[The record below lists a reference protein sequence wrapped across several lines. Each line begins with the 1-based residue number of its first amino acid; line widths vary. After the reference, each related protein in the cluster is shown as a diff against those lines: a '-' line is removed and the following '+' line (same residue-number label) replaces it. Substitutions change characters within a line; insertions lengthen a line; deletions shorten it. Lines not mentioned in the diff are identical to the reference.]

1 MGTARRKGERMPDE
15 QLTLILKLRDE
26 ATAQMKT
33 ARAGIIAAGAAIAA
47 AGFSAGKKWEDATK
61 TIIDGTGAT
70 GDALKG
76 LQGDYQA
83 VAKYGD
89 GAAKAIADLNT
100 HLGLQGEEL
109 QLVAE
114 KALKMSADTNAVG
127 ESLGHIVSQ
136 GGDATAFL
144 DVFHAA
150 LQSSGVEADRMQ
162 RQLNKAI
169 PRFAAYGFSA
179 EETAAH
185 VIELANANG
194 HEGLIPALALSE
206 QALRAGGEVLGDY
219 SALALES
226 AGSIERSYEAASS
239 WRRSLQEA
247 KDALIAYIGPA
258 GDLAGA
264 AGATASGLALAG
276 PQMYRWIKALSLATV
291 GSKVAAAALWLWK
304 GAVAAV
310 TTTLGAIIIVLVA
323 VGAAFYVFQDQIGDA
338 LRRAEQS
345 AKDFYLGVK
354 EWLSDKLGPIFD
366 KVIRSAEVMAKVLF
380 RNEITSWLYL
390 TRDAAKEAADE
401 TEALAAEAE
410 KLAAEAEASALAL
423 KKFNEEQ
430 AAAAKEA
437 REARADITALTESIE
452 AFGREVGVVVDA
464 PLSLGDYIREASE
477 AFAAD
482 LALDASAA
490 LEAYGESLGDI
501 PEPVAEAAASTAKL
515 DVTLAALAG
524 GLGGASGQAI
534 NLFQA
539 MRETNAT
546 LEEGEEGF
554 SKAQMGAALA
564 AGVLKDLAGE
574 FGGVAGQALEAASSI
589 AQGFATGGPVGA
601 ALAAASV
608 AVQTLMGLFSASA
621 AELAARKSFA
631 EFHKGAVE
639 SLGKTHRFAAEVQ
652 RGIAAGWDSTLAE
665 TRAAFILWGT
675 DAGRTY
681 DQAFNDYARYEE
693 AVRTGNTA
701 LMAQIESEYAE
712 YRAMSEAA
720 AAAWE
725 SAAQAAVSAFQ
736 AAQDA
741 GQDAY
746 DTTLA
751 AAIKSGLGQEE
762 AVAQATA
769 AQIAES
775 AKVLAVK
782 GREYARIAAFE
793 AAMALGANAT
803 AEERNAAARAAAQ
816 VAIDSWGAASE
827 AVVASDQAATDAML
841 GNHTTLTDQ
850 VVDDAGRMVS
860 GIESHLSSLASKD
873 WQIDLDYSQHGAPPR
888 QHGGPVS
895 AGRPYK
901 VGEVGEEIF
910 VPSQSGSVVPN
921 KSIPTAEEIGAAVAA
936 AMQRAPL
943 VVPQDP
949 VTDAIY
955 RNGPRRAA
963 LRGLTG

>member
-1 MGTARRKGERMPDE
+1 MPDE

-26 ATAQMKT
+26 ASAQMKS

-136 GGDATAFL
+136 GGDAAAFL

-169 PRFAAYGFSA
+169 PRFEALGFTA

-185 VIELANANG
+185 VIELANKYG
-194 HEGLIPALALSE
+194 HEGLIPALAESE
-206 QALRAGGEVLGDY
+206 KALRAGGEVLGDY

-226 AGSIERSYEAASS
+226 AGSIEKSYEAART
-239 WRRSLQEA
+239 WRTALQEA

-264 AGATASGLALAG
+264 LGATASGLALAG
-276 PQMYRWIKALSLATV
+276 PQMYRWIKGITLAGTT
-291 GSKVAAAALWLWK
+291 SKVTTAAMWLWK

-338 LRRAEQS
+338 LRRSEQS

-366 KVIRSAEVMAKVLF
+366 KLIRSAEVMAKVLF

-401 TEALAAEAE
+401 TDALAAEA
-410 KLAAEAEASALAL
+410 AAAALAL
-423 KKFNEEQ
+423 EKFNEAQ
-430 AAAAKEA
+430 AALAEDARKAALNT
-437 REARADITALTESIE
+437 ADLTKNIE
-452 AFGREVGVVVDA
+452 ALGTTLGLVQPQVRSTGEEINAWLDSFEQEMPDLFRGVNEE
-464 PLSLGDYIREASE
+464 L
-477 AFAAD
+477 
-482 LALDASAA
+482 AA
-490 LEAYGESLGDI
+490 LGQEM
-501 PEPVAEAAASTAKL
+501 PKVAQSASKL

-524 GLGGASGQAI
+524 GIGGASGQGI
-534 NLFQA
+534 SLLQA
-539 MRETNAT
+539 MRETNAA
-546 LEEGEEGF
+546 LEEGAQGF
-554 SKAQMGAALA
+554 SKMQMGAALA
-564 AGVLKDLAGE
+564 GGALQDLSGE
-574 FGGVAGQALEAASSI
+574 FDGVGRQALAAASNI
-589 AQGFATGGPVGA
+589 ATGFAAGGPVGA
-601 ALAAASV
+601 A
-608 AVQTLMGLFSASA
+608 
-621 AELAARKSFA
+621 
-631 EFHKGAVE
+631 
-639 SLGKTHRFAAEVQ
+639 
-652 RGIAAGWDSTLAE
+652 IAAGLEVTKLQIKALKSLFGGSADHVHPLVLLQQALAE
-665 TRAAFILWGT
+665 AAT
-675 DAGRTY
+675 
-681 DQAFNDYARYEE
+681 
-693 AVRTGNTA
+693 
-701 LMAQIESEYAE
+701 
-712 YRAMSEAA
+712 
-720 AAAWE
+720 AAWE
-725 SAAQAAVSAFQ
+725 SAAQAAVSAFK

-746 DTTLA
+746 DSTLKA
-751 AAIKSGLGQEE
+751 ALKSGLGQEE

-782 GREYARIAAFE
+782 GAEYARLAAFD

-803 AEERNAAARAAAQ
+803 AEERGEAARKGAQ
-816 VAIDSWGAASE
+816 VAIDSWAAASG
-827 AVVASDQAATDAML
+827 AIAASDQAATDAML
-841 GNHTTLTDQ
+841 GNHTKLTEQ
-850 VVDDAGRMVS
+850 VVTDAGLMVT
-860 GIESHLSSLASKD
+860 GIERHLSGLASKD
-873 WQIDLDYSQHGAPPR
+873 WQIDLDYSQHGAPGR

-910 VPSQSGSVVPN
+910 VPSQSGSVVPH

>member
-1 MGTARRKGERMPDE
+1 MPDE
-15 QLTLILKLRDE
+15 QLTLILKMRDE
-26 ATAQMKT
+26 ATAPMNRAQ
-33 ARAGIIAAGAAIAA
+33 AGIIAAGAAIAA

-100 HLGLQGEEL
+100 HLGFQGEEL

-136 GGDATAFL
+136 GGDANAFL

-169 PRFAAYGFSA
+169 PRFAAYGFTA

-194 HEGLIPALALSE
+194 HEGLIPALAESE
-206 QALRAGGEVLGDY
+206 KALRAGGEVLGDY
-219 SALALES
+219 SVLALES

-239 WRRSLQEA
+239 WRRSLQQA

-264 AGATASGLALAG
+264 LGATASGLALAG
-276 PQMYRWIKALSLATV
+276 PQLLTFVKGITLAGI
-291 GSKVAAAALWLWK
+291 GSKVAAVALGLWK

-310 TTTLGAIIIVLVA
+310 ATTLGAIIIVLVS
-323 VGAAFYVFQDQIGDA
+323 VGAAFYVFQDQIRDA

-345 AKDFYLGVK
+345 VKDFYLGVK
-354 EWLSDKLGPIFD
+354 GWLSDKLGPIFD
-366 KVIRSAEVMAKVLF
+366 KLIGSAELLAKVLF
-380 RNEITSWLYL
+380 RHEITSWLYL
-390 TRDAAKEAADE
+390 TRDAAKGAADAAKEAADE
-401 TEALAAEAE
+401 TAALVEEQAKLVEEAQRAAI
-410 KLAAEAEASALAL
+410 AL

-430 AAAAKEA
+430 ARLAEEA
-437 REARADITALTESIE
+437 RKAALWITDFGEAAVDFVKAVGAPPPFSVADWFKELIATS
-452 AFGREVGVVVDA
+452 DA
-464 PLSLGDYIREASE
+464 AHVREATE
-477 AFAAD
+477 AW
-482 LALDASAA
+482 
-490 LEAYGESLGDI
+490 EAYVKSVGDI

-534 NLFQA
+534 NLLQA

-546 LEEGEEGF
+546 LEEGEQGF
-554 SKAQMGAALA
+554 SKMQMGAALA
-564 AGVLKDLAGE
+564 GGALQDLAGE
-574 FGGVAGQALEAASSI
+574 FDGVGRQALAAASNI
-589 AQGFATGGPVGA
+589 ATGFATGGPVGA
-601 ALAAASV
+601 AIAAGIEATKFLLKS
-608 AVQTLMGLFSASA
+608 LFGGPSA
-621 AELAARKSFA
+621 AERAARHPLA
-631 EFHKGAVE
+631 VFHKA
-639 SLGKTHRFAAEVQ
+639 
-652 RGIAAGWDSTLAE
+652 LA
-665 TRAAFILWGT
+665 
-675 DAGRTY
+675 
-681 DQAFNDYARYEE
+681 
-693 AVRTGNTA
+693 
-701 LMAQIESEYAE
+701 
-712 YRAMSEAA
+712 EAA
-720 AAAWE
+720 ADAWE
-725 SAAQAAVSAFQ
+725 SAAQSAVSAFQ
-736 AAQDA
+736 VAQDA

-746 DTTLA
+746 DSTLE

-803 AEERNAAARAAAQ
+803 AEERGRAAARAAQ
-816 VAIDSWGAASE
+816 VAIDSWAS
-827 AVVASDQAATDAML
+827 ASSAIADSDQAATDAML
-841 GNHTTLTDQ
+841 GNHTKLTDQ

-860 GIESHLSSLASKD
+860 GIERHLSGLASKD
-873 WQIDLDYSQHGAPPR
+873 WQIDLDYSQHGAPGR

-895 AGRPYK
+895 AGRPYM
-901 VGEVGEEIF
+901 VGERGPEMF

-936 AMQRAPL
+936 AMRRAPI

-949 VTDAIY
+949 VTDALL
-955 RNGPRRAA
+955 PQRAPA
-963 LRGLTG
+963 CRASIGYVQ